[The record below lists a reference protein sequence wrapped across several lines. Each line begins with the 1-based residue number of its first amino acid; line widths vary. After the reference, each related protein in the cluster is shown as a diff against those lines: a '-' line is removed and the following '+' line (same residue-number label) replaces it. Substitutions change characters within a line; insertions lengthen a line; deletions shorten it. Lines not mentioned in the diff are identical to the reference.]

1 METGREAFQ
10 RVVERFGPR
19 AAFPRTQTANCMS
32 EEEVVAFL
40 NAEDGRRVL
49 LFRFT
54 DGTEVEL
61 SDPSV
66 QVTEDGKRECI
77 ATVVREVPRVDAAAG
92 SELCF
97 GLGEVADVRLGRA
110 AQKLDQYAAR
120 KVGHSEG
127 GLFYADRA

>member
-1 METGREAFQ
+1 
-10 RVVERFGPR
+10 
-19 AAFPRTQTANCMS
+19 MS

-40 NAEDGRRVL
+40 GAADARRVF

-66 QVTEDGKRECI
+66 RVIEDGKRECI
-77 ATVVREVPRVDAAAG
+77 ATVVREAPDIKAAAG

-97 GLGEVADVRLGRA
+97 ALGEVADVRLSPRGFEYLR
-110 AQKLDQYAAR
+110 
-120 KVGHSEG
+120 
-127 GLFYADRA
+127 